1 MENAGKDLVME
12 SEWNVVVLVGLL
24 LLMLAVAKLFGRLG
38 LPGCTI
44 SGDYETICYNG
55 RLYTFLCCTYSD
67 RQRGELLGCAHP
79 VRPGAAIDRI
89 YGEGVAL
96 CELRN
101 VCEEEYLAIREGGTV
116 DIYQRIHEEPVKNSR
131 KILVKNMTKLY
142 NEKAQKEFN

>member
-1 MENAGKDLVME
+1 ME

-67 RQRGELLGCAHP
+67 RQRGERSGSR
-79 VRPGAAIDRI
+79 RPRRRRSHRSDASSGGASQASADDNA
-89 YGEGVAL
+89 E
-96 CELRN
+96 
-101 VCEEEYLAIREGGTV
+101 
-116 DIYQRIHEEPVKNSR
+116 
-131 KILVKNMTKLY
+131 
-142 NEKAQKEFN
+142 